1 MVGCSGIV
9 WAGESL
15 LPLDQAR
22 RLGMLDHPSNNRP
35 LSLLGAWSAPGD
47 SQGKGPLRGFP
58 SKPIVSIEYMI
69 QLGNLF
75 LKEVPESRASIVCLL
90 FQDIHHPGCVLNTS
104 LCSIDT
110 RPVK

>member
-1 MVGCSGIV
+1 MVGCSGIL

-47 SQGKGPLRGFP
+47 SQGKGLLRGFP
-58 SKPIVSIEYMI
+58 SKPIVSIEYLI

-75 LKEVPESRASIVCLL
+75 LEEVPESQASIFCLL
-90 FQDIHHPGCVLNTS
+90 FQDIPHAGCILTRSFWS
-104 LCSIDT
+104 LDN
-110 RPVK
+110 